1 MYICESHASHNQS
14 ALCLMCSGRPH
25 ATGSS
30 TRYTASLPSPNRLNS
45 EPHFG
50 FAQLLM
56 SGLSDIKSP
65 ASDVTK
71 ASHCDP
77 HHSLLSRCAHKLLAA
92 GTWMGSSIQTR
103 FENLADNQQDEVV
116 EVAIRFYG

>member
-45 EPHFG
+45 EPQFG

-56 SGLSDIKSP
+56 SGLSDIESP

-77 HHSLLSRCAHKLLAA
+77 HHSGMSRRCPVLCHVVPQSYPEP
-92 GTWMGSSIQTR
+92 GFQTISGGR
-103 FENLADNQQDEVV
+103 WTGRDVVADC
-116 EVAIRFYG
+116 